1 LQIPS
6 PGIKQKERYFF
17 HHKYLSGL
25 GRWLNELI
33 CKVPGRKEQNKNL
46 DSDHQD
52 SGKKLGTVTYACKS
66 SAESG
71 EAERRDF

>member
-1 LQIPS
+1 M
-6 PGIKQKERYFF
+6 
-17 HHKYLSGL
+17 
-25 GRWLNELI
+25 
-33 CKVPGRKEQNKNL
+33 PGRKEQNKNL